1 MQHFYGND
9 PNLMPPGIPPG
20 NSGATNPSRNPG
32 AILIIAIAVAVIIL
46 AGVGLVMLM
55 VV

>member
-1 MQHFYGND
+1 MKHFYGND
-9 PNLMPPGIPPG
+9 PNLMPPEIPPENFG
-20 NSGATNPSRNPG
+20 TKPSRNPA